1 MRIKIHT
8 AFAQE
13 FVQGGHFRAAL
24 AEWCHGFNTERP
36 HQGIG
41 RVTPEQRYQATVKAE
56 PDTTKP
62 LPALTFQGEVT
73 AGRTGRVTLGPGGY
87 AINLGHAWV
96 GATLTVL
103 RHDLD
108 AVIFHGPH
116 LIRRVRINPD
126 TKIQPS
132 GLTPGRPPRTAV
144 PSAMS

>member
-1 MRIKIHT
+1 M
-8 AFAQE
+8 
-13 FVQGGHFRAAL
+13 
-24 AEWCHGFNTERP
+24 
-36 HQGIG
+36 
-41 RVTPEQRYQATVKAE
+41 
-56 PDTTKP
+56 
-62 LPALTFQGEVT
+62 TFQGEVI
-73 AGRTGRVTLGPGGY
+73 AGRTGRIGLGPGGY
-87 AINLGHAWV
+87 SITLGHAWV

-108 AVIFHGPH
+108 AVIFHGPD